1 MIDVIYPSVLNHP
14 TNKNTNLY
22 SYTNSSYETNS
33 VQVHDDIDSL
43 MYLVA
48 IPPGSGVIVEAIFP
62 EEGFYF
68 GNDHDL
74 ASLLYGSGFVVSAV
88 DNNTSMRRQ

>member
-1 MIDVIYPSVLNHP
+1 MIDVIYPSLLHHP
-14 TNKNTNLY
+14 TSRNTNNFA
-22 SYTNSSYETNS
+22 NSTYEINS
-33 VQVHDDIDSL
+33 VQGHSDIDSL
-43 MYLVA
+43 MYLVS
-48 IPPGSGVIVEAIFP
+48 IPPGSGVIIEAIFP

-88 DNNTSMRRQ
+88 DNHTSVRRK

>member
-1 MIDVIYPSVLNHP
+1 MNHP
-14 TNKNTNLY
+14 ISKNTNLY
-22 SYTNSSYETNS
+22 NYTNSSYETNS
-33 VQVHDDIDSL
+33 VQVHDDIDSP

-48 IPPGSGVIVEAIFP
+48 IPPGSGVIIEVIFP

-74 ASLLYGSGFVVSAV
+74 ASHLYGSGFVVSAV
-88 DNNTSMRRQ
+88 GNRTSVIGK